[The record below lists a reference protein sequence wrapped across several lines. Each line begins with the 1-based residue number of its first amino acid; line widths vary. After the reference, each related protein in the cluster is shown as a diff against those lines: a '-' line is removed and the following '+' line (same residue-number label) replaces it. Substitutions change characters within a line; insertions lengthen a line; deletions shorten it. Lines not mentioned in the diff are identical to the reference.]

1 MVIPSAPSPLHFPCP
16 LEAVT
21 VPVTGVP
28 ALKTETPLTTT
39 DWARVPVKVSPT
51 LLSFALTVS
60 PIRTTREA
68 LRGTTSGGGGAAV
81 MAAPGAAVMAVPG
94 AAVMAAGAAG
104 AGGGAAADVAG
115 AASAAGGGAG
125 VAAGGA
131 AGAA

>member
-81 MAAPGAAVMAVPG
+81 MPVPG
-94 AAVMAAGAAG
+94 AAVMAAGGAG

-125 VAAGGA
+125 VAAG
-131 AGAA
+131 

>member
-1 MVIPSAPSPLHFPCP
+1 MVMPRAPSPLNFPWP

-60 PIRTTREA
+60 PIRTTIEA
-68 LRGTTSGGGGAAV
+68 LRGTTIG
-81 MAAPGAAVMAVPG
+81 
-94 AAVMAAGAAG
+94 
-104 AGGGAAADVAG
+104 
-115 AASAAGGGAG
+115 
-125 VAAGGA
+125 GGA
-131 AGAA
+131 AGAAVMALGAAVIAGALGAGGG

>member
-81 MAAPGAAVMAVPG
+81 MAAPGAA
-94 AAVMAAGAAG
+94 G